1 MHCAPTKGYQMEFT
15 FTDEQRMLR
24 EMVKGFTDK
33 EVKPLA
39 HKIDKEK
46 HVPRELIDRAA
57 SLGFFGIPFPEKY
70 GGSGAGETGYCIMLE
85 ELSRGCSSTAVTI
98 GAHIGLAMMSIYLG
112 GTEEQ
117 RQTFLPVMA
126 QGKKLGAF
134 ALTEPQ
140 AGSDA
145 VHIQTSAVMD
155 GDYFVIN
162 GSKIWITNGNFAD
175 IIVVFVVTDKSL
187 GAKGG
192 ITGFIVDKETPGFI
206 VGKVD
211 DKMGIRGSSSA
222 ELIFQDMRV
231 PKQRVLGEIGKGFQA
246 AMKTL
251 DLGRLSLSA
260 GSLGASKEMLDLSLE
275 FSKKRVQFGQPI
287 ASFEAIQW
295 MLSEMAAEIYQ
306 MESVVYRTAW
316 MYDQGMR
323 FSRES
328 AICKMFA
335 SEALCRIVDK
345 ALQIHGGMGYMSEY
359 PIERFYRDAR
369 INRIFEGT
377 NEIQR
382 LIIAEDL
389 IKRGGY

>member
-1 MHCAPTKGYQMEFT
+1 MDFT
-15 FTDEQRMLR
+15 FTDEQRMLK
-24 EMVKGFTDK
+24 EMIKGFTEK
-33 EVKPLA
+33 EVKPIA
-39 HKIDKEK
+39 SKIDKEK
-46 HVPRELIDRAA
+46 RIPRELIDKAA
-57 SLGFFGIPFPEKY
+57 ALGLLGIPFPEKY
-70 GGSGAGETGYCIMLE
+70 GGADAGETGYCIMLE

-117 RQTFLPVMA
+117 KQAFLPLMA

-145 VHIQTSAVMD
+145 AHIQTTAIKD
-155 GDYFVIN
+155 GDYFIIN

-175 IIVVFVVTDKSL
+175 IIILFAVTDKSL

-192 ITGFIVDKETPGFI
+192 ITAFIIDKETPGFI

-231 PKQRVLGEIGKGFQA
+231 PKERVLGEFGKGFQT

-260 GSLGASKEMLDLSLE
+260 GSIGAGKEMLGLSLE

-287 ASFEAIQW
+287 ANFEAIQW
-295 MLSEMAAEIYQ
+295 MLAEMASEIYQ
-306 MESVVYRTAW
+306 MESIVYRTAW

-389 IKRGGY
+389 LKRGGY

>member
-1 MHCAPTKGYQMEFT
+1 MDFN

-46 HVPRELIDRAA
+46 HVPMELIDRAA

-70 GGSGAGETGYCIMLE
+70 GGSGAGETGYCIILE
-85 ELSRGCSSTAVTI
+85 ELSKGCSSTAVTI

-145 VHIQTSAVMD
+145 AHIQTSAVMD

-175 IIVVFVVTDKSL
+175 IIVIFAVTDKSL

-206 VGKVD
+206 VGKAD
-211 DKMGIRGSSSA
+211 DKMGIRGSSST

-231 PKQRVLGEIGKGFQA
+231 PRERVLGEIGKGFQA

-316 MYDQGMR
+316 LYDQGMR
-323 FSRES
+323 YSRES

-389 IKRGGY
+389 LKRGGWG

>member
-1 MHCAPTKGYQMEFT
+1 MDFT

-24 EMVKGFTDK
+24 EMVKSLTEK
-33 EVKPLA
+33 EIKPLA
-39 HKIDKEK
+39 SRIDKEK
-46 HVPRELIDRAA
+46 RVPRELIDKAA
-57 SLGFFGIPFPEKY
+57 ALGLFGIPFTEKY
-70 GGSGAGETGYCIMLE
+70 GGAGAGETGYCIMLE

-117 RQTFLPVMA
+117 KLSFLPIMA

-145 VHIQTSAVMD
+145 AHIQTAAIKD

-175 IIVVFVVTDKSL
+175 IIILFAVTDKLL

-192 ITGFIVDKETPGFI
+192 ITGFIVDKETPGFM

-222 ELIFQDMRV
+222 ELIFQDMMV
-231 PKQRVLGEIGKGFQA
+231 PKERVLGEIGRGFQT

-260 GSLGASKEMLDLSLE
+260 GSIGAGKEVLDLSLE

-287 ASFEAIQW
+287 ANFEAIQW
-295 MLSEMAAEIYQ
+295 MLAEMASEIYQ
-306 MESVVYRTAW
+306 MESIVYRTAW

-328 AICKMFA
+328 AICKMFS

-389 IKRGGY
+389 LKRGGY

>member
-1 MHCAPTKGYQMEFT
+1 MDFT
-15 FTDEQRMLR
+15 FTDEQRMIR
-24 EMVKGFTDK
+24 ETVRSFTEK

-39 HKIDKEK
+39 SKIDKEK
-46 HVPRELIDRAA
+46 HVPRELIDKAA
-57 SLGFFGIPFPEKY
+57 SLGLFGIPFPEKY
-70 GGSGAGETGYCIMLE
+70 GGAGAGEAGYCIMLE
-85 ELSRGCSSTAVTI
+85 ELSRGCSSTAVTV
-98 GAHIGLAMMSIYLG
+98 GAHIGLAMMAIYLG

-117 RQTFLPVMA
+117 KETLLPIMA

-145 VHIQTSAVMD
+145 AHIQTVAVRD

-175 IIVVFVVTDKSL
+175 LLVLFAVTDNAL

-192 ITGFIVDKETPGFI
+192 ITGFIVDKETPGFM

-231 PKQRVLGEIGKGFQA
+231 PKERVLGEIGKGFQA

-251 DLGRLSLSA
+251 DLGRVSLSA
-260 GSLGASKEMLDLSLE
+260 GSIGAAKEMLELSLE
-275 FSKKRVQFGQPI
+275 FSRKRVQFGQPI
-287 ASFEAIQW
+287 ANFEAIQW
-295 MLSEMAAEIYQ
+295 MLAEMAAEIYQ
-306 MESVVYRTAW
+306 MESIVYRTAW
-316 MYDQGMR
+316 MCDQRMR

-328 AICKMFA
+328 AICKMFS

-369 INRIFEGT
+369 INKIFEGT

-389 IKRGGY
+389 IKMGGY

>member
-1 MHCAPTKGYQMEFT
+1 MDFT

-46 HVPRELIDRAA
+46 HVPAEMIDQAA

-112 GTEEQ
+112 GNEEQ

-145 VHIQTSAVMD
+145 AHIQTSAVRD

-175 IIVVFVVTDKSL
+175 IIVIFAVTDKSL

-211 DKMGIRGSSSA
+211 DKMGIRGSSST
-222 ELIFQDMRV
+222 ELIFQEMRV
-231 PKQRVLGEIGKGFQA
+231 PKERVLGEIGKGFQA

-251 DLGRLSLSA
+251 DLGRVSLSA

-295 MLSEMAAEIYQ
+295 MLAEMAAEIYQ

-389 IKRGGY
+389 LKRGG

>member
-1 MHCAPTKGYQMEFT
+1 MDFN
-15 FTDEQRMLR
+15 FTDEQKMIR
-24 EMVKGFTDK
+24 EMVQGFTDK

-46 HVPRELIDRAA
+46 YVPRELIDRAA
-57 SLGFFGIPFPEKY
+57 SLGFFGIPFSEKY

-112 GTEEQ
+112 GNEEQ

-145 VHIQTSAVMD
+145 AHIQTSAVRD

-175 IIVVFVVTDKSL
+175 IIVIFAVTDKSL

-192 ITGFIVDKETPGFI
+192 ITGFIVDKDTSGFI

-211 DKMGIRGSSSA
+211 DKMGIRGSSST

-231 PKQRVLGEIGKGFQA
+231 PRERVLGEIGKGFQT